1 MMRSEMIM
9 RVDTKLE
16 EIRERCGRKIESK
29 LPYDLNNLSFRGSR
43 VDGSRALLGLIL
55 DTALLEED

>member
-1 MMRSEMIM
+1 M